1 VSLLCPFCVPSSG
14 TLADAHEAAT
24 AGADIVMLDNFEP
37 AALKVA
43 AAEIKAAYPA
53 VLIEARYGM

>member
-1 VSLLCPFCVPSSG
+1 
-14 TLADAHEAAT
+14 
-24 AGADIVMLDNFEP
+24 MLDNFEP

-53 VLIEARYGM
+53 VLIEARYGMYSFRSRERERDECVSEKDALDER